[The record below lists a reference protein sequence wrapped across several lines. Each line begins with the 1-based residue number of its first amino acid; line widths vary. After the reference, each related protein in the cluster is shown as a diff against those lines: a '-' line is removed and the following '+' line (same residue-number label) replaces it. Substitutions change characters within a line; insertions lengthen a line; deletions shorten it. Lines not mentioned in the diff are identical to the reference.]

1 MRVEGGACNVLK
13 TEVPSKLLKGLAVE
27 MRSVVSSYYFG
38 GALLAEKLPH
48 YFDYCAALALPTQY
62 IPDKGVL

>member
-1 MRVEGGACNVLK
+1 MLK

-27 MRSVVSSYYFG
+27 MRSVVSSYYLG
-38 GALLAEKLPH
+38 DALLAEKLHH

-62 IPDKGVL
+62 VPDKGVL